1 LTTINHI
8 CNFTRVVVT
17 STYLQFVKIRDI
29 VKIAKEAGSDVELV
43 FLPTL
48 NLERCRQ
55 CDLNGWGICKSKGR
69 CIAEDDFN
77 PLLEKILNADVSVF
91 ASPVYFSDLSESLLT
106 FLSKI
111 RRISINPEA
120 QKRIANKPVVGI
132 CCAGGSGNGAPD
144 CCASLYKILFRIG
157 FDVVD
162 MVPVRRQNLEA
173 KLPALNLMGRWLE
186 TKPTSA

>member
-1 LTTINHI
+1 MKIM
-8 CNFTRVVVT
+8 
-17 STYLQFVKIRDI
+17 FVSGSRNPEGKTARA
-29 VKIAKEAGSDVELV
+29 VNAVLEGAREVGSDVELV
-43 FLPTL
+43 FLPAL

-55 CDLNGWGICKSKGR
+55 CDQSGWGICRSKGR

-77 PLLEKILNADVSVF
+77 PLLDKILNADVTVF

-106 FLSKI
+106 VLCKI
-111 RRISINPEA
+111 RRISFNPEA
-120 QKRIANKPVVGI
+120 QKRITNKPVAGI

-144 CCASLYKILFRIG
+144 CCASLYKILFRTG

-162 MVPVRRQNLEA
+162 MVPLRRQNLEA
-173 KLPALNLMGRWLE
+173 KLPALNLMGKWLE

>member
-1 LTTINHI
+1 MNIL
-8 CNFTRVVVT
+8 
-17 STYLQFVKIRDI
+17 FVSGSRNPEGQTART
-29 VKIAKEAGSDVELV
+29 VNAVLEGAKEAGSDVELV
-43 FLPTL
+43 FLPAL

-55 CDLNGWGICKSKGR
+55 CEKNGWGICKSKGH

-77 PLLEKILNADVSVF
+77 PLLDKILNADVSVF

-106 FLSKI
+106 FLGKI
-111 RRISINPEA
+111 RRISTNPEA

-132 CCAGGSGNGAPD
+132 CYAGGSGNGAPD
-144 CCASLYKILFRIG
+144 CCASLYKILFRAG

-173 KLPALNLMGRWLE
+173 KLPALNLMGKWLE
-186 TKPTSA
+186 TKPSSA

>member
-1 LTTINHI
+1 MNIL
-8 CNFTRVVVT
+8 
-17 STYLQFVKIRDI
+17 I
-29 VKIAKEAGSDVELV
+29 VSGSRNPEGHTARAVNAVLEGGRAAGSDVELV
-43 FLPTL
+43 FLPEL

-55 CDLNGWGICKSKGR
+55 CDQNGWGICKSKGR
-69 CIAEDDFN
+69 CVAEDDFN
-77 PLLEKILNADVSVF
+77 PLLEKMLNSDVSVF
-91 ASPVYFSDLSESLLT
+91 ASPVYFSDLSESLFT

-111 RRISINPEA
+111 QRISINPEA
-120 QKRIANKPVVGI
+120 KKRIENKPVVGI

-144 CCASLYKILFRIG
+144 CCASLYKILFRTG

-173 KLPALNLMGRWLE
+173 KLPALNLMGKWLE